1 MSKECC
7 ANWFLIDEKVRFLV
21 LAMTNMFIRYVLFVI
36 LGALFSVLHYQ
47 AVLVLTWGLSSVV
60 AFFSYKVLVFRTEG
74 NHLKEYGKSLLIWCL
89 SYFVNALILWLLVEK
104 FLWNVYVAQ
113 GVAIL
118 FLAVVNYLLFKYF
131 AFKQPRKRTLL
142 ERLYNL
148 WE

>member
-1 MSKECC
+1 MTKECC

-21 LAMTNMFIRYVLFVI
+21 LAMTNMFFRYVLFVF

-47 AVLVLTWGLSSVV
+47 AVLVLTWALSSVV
-60 AFFSYKVLVFRTEG
+60 AFFSYKILVFRTEG

-89 SYFVNALILWLLVEK
+89 SYFVNAMKL
-104 FLWNVYVAQ
+104 LWNVYVAQ
-113 GVAIL
+113 GMAIL
-118 FLAVVNYLLFKYF
+118 FLAAVNYLLFKHF